1 MGPWFFPTLLMML
14 GLALVVMELFIP
26 SGGIL
31 AFLAASSVV
40 GAIVVAFIKYP
51 EDTWVGYTFVI
62 IAVVAVPVVF
72 LVAVKVWPETAI
84 GRRILPEIHTG
95 EEMLP
100 DNEQRRRLRDLVGK
114 VGKTKGPMLPSGG
127 VVFDGRS
134 VDAVSEGMPIDA
146 GEMVRVIEVK
156 GNRVVV
162 RPVSQD
168 EPENNP
174 DDILSQPV
182 DKLGLDGLDEP
193 LA

>member
-1 MGPWFFPTLLMML
+1 MDLFFPTLLLLL

-31 AFLAASSVV
+31 AFLAASSII
-40 GAIVVAFIKYP
+40 GAIVMAFLKYP
-51 EDTWVGYTFVI
+51 DNVWVGYTFVI
-62 IAVVAVPVVF
+62 IAVVAIPVVF

-95 EEMLP
+95 DEMLP
-100 DNEQRRRLRDLVGK
+100 DNEHRRRLRDLVGK
-114 VGKTKGPMLPSGG
+114 VGKTKGLMLPSGG
-127 VVFDGRS
+127 VVFDGRT

-146 GEMVRVIEVK
+146 DQQVRVIEVK

-168 EPENNP
+168 EPTS

-182 DKLGLDGLDEP
+182 DKLGLDELDEP